1 MHFASSTHVK
11 EDEEDTDHQHKC
23 CLKTGLENRARAKWH
38 RQSDKKRR
46 RKRHFSPGVYAS
58 AQKKKKNHLS
68 PGVYAS
74 AFLICTCNSLL
85 QVLEVRE
92 MKRRSAHASMRE
104 HKLSGECIF
113 GPQGTPLRVHTKT
126 RARKNTNTW
135 MCARAASGVLRGI
148 ILVELSPE

>member
-1 MHFASSTHVK
+1 MAQTERQK
-11 EDEEDTDHQHKC
+11 ETKEEAFFTWSLC
-23 CLKTGLENRARAKWH
+23 ECA
-38 RQSDKKRR
+38 KKR
-46 RKRHFSPGVYAS
+46 
-58 AQKKKKNHLS
+58 KKNHLS